1 MRWWSLAC
9 VLRSLAK
16 ESGRHG
22 MRKIGLPGPLHRL
35 LCLHGRVG
43 GNRDWVVLRTWRWW
57 RIIKNWLACFFSF
70 SFWIIGAFQ
79 RINPSTCLRNLL
91 YFVVILCV
99 QACFI
104 LWVWVW
110 VRLPIIAYYW
120 ISGCSVLS
128 IKIKHSTEKHHFC
141 DVPSQS
147 VCWAG
152 SRTDWSCLCAL
163 LWHMLIIESPA
174 HA

>member
-57 RIIKNWLACFFSF
+57 RIIKNWLACFFF
-70 SFWIIGAFQ
+70 LFLLNYWR
-79 RINPSTCLRNLL
+79 RINPNTCLRNLL

-128 IKIKHSTEKHHFC
+128 IKIKHSTKKHLFC

-147 VCWAG
+147 VCWAV

>member
-79 RINPSTCLRNLL
+79 RINPNTCLRNLL

-128 IKIKHSTEKHHFC
+128 IKIKHSTEKHLFC

-147 VCWAG
+147 VCWAV

-163 LWHMLIIESPA
+163 LWHMLIIESPT

>member
-57 RIIKNWLACFFSF
+57 RIIKNWLACFFF
-70 SFWIIGAFQ
+70 LFLLNYWR
-79 RINPSTCLRNLL
+79 RINPNTCLRNLL

-128 IKIKHSTEKHHFC
+128 IKIKHSTEKHLFC

-147 VCWAG
+147 VCWAV